1 MKFTNLD
8 EFHEYLFNY
17 LKNNLQINIKTTS
30 EYTGGFDGRSLY
42 EDSHRIQ
49 VILEGEVISE
59 AYLN

>member
-1 MKFTNLD
+1 MEFTNID
-8 EFHEYLFNY
+8 DFHEYLFNY
-17 LKNNLQINIKTTS
+17 LKNNLQIDIKTTS

-59 AYLN
+59 ACLD